1 MALFRFAETAGYN
14 GLVEKMIN
22 PEFLQSHEDILDYLQ
37 KEEKNYTE
45 KKKIY

>member
-1 MALFRFAETAGYN
+1 MEN
-14 GLVEKMIN
+14 Q
-22 PEFLQSHEDILDYLQ
+22 PEYIKFDSKEVQ